1 MHYYI
6 ADPPSRVDDG
16 ERVIERLTTN
26 EDDPSPVDDMQAQI
40 KGEGWLGFF
49 LGMCPLIY
57 TWDLLSPGRPLW
69 DGLSEDLGT
78 LMREVRLD
86 T

>member
-57 TWDLLSPGRPLW
+57 TKKGVSSPSLSA
-69 DGLSEDLGT
+69 
-78 LMREVRLD
+78 LMHYCM
-86 T
+86 